1 MAKRQR
7 RGTHAA
13 PVAQTSGGKGH
24 RGWRRVLST
33 ILIVVGIGL
42 LIVAA
47 GIWGFNQYRYWR
59 QDQVTKEMAQKYVTE
74 PSSADSSAAA
84 SAPTVDWE
92 SLKAMND
99 EAVGW
104 IEVPGTVVNYAVF
117 QHSDN
122 SFYLTHGPSKE
133 YDVFGQVFMDYQN
146 TAPGMVDQ
154 QTILYGHHLKNGT
167 MFQPLFL
174 LKDQETFDNTPT
186 VWYLTE
192 GASYELEPLFVYF
205 TDPND
210 TTVRQFSFSSD
221 EEFRSYL
228 TERLAKAVSRRADAE
243 QIIQGTSHVLTL
255 STCNYY
261 EGYGRSILVCVPK
274 SEASAA
280 TAASN

>member
-1 MAKRQR
+1 
-7 RGTHAA
+7 
-13 PVAQTSGGKGH
+13 
-24 RGWRRVLST
+24 
-33 ILIVVGIGL
+33 
-42 LIVAA
+42 
-47 GIWGFNQYRYWR
+47 
-59 QDQVTKEMAQKYVTE
+59 
-74 PSSADSSAAA
+74 
-84 SAPTVDWE
+84 
-92 SLKAMND
+92 
-99 EAVGW
+99 
-104 IEVPGTVVNYAVF
+104 
-117 QHSDN
+117 
-122 SFYLTHGPSKE
+122 
-133 YDVFGQVFMDYQN
+133 
-146 TAPGMVDQ
+146 MVDQ